1 MDKVLHEATQL
12 LNDYNPKEALIKLS
26 GFQNPSEQS
35 FRLKEECKKLLRQQ
49 LLYLLKEANETN
61 DYNEMERLLKDYKRF
76 LKADKFYKSYH
87 EKILQK
93 RIEEKEL
100 EEKALEEKALEEQ
113 KRKQEEIDR
122 NFNRAMLILFFF
134 SAIIVLLLII
144 ESL

>member
-1 MDKVLHEATQL
+1 MNDVLLKATQL

-49 LLYLLKEANETN
+49 LLYLLKEADETN

-100 EEKALEEKALEEQ
+100 EEQKREQEEK
-113 KRKQEEIDR
+113 KKQEEINR

>member
-1 MDKVLHEATQL
+1 MDKVLREATQL

-100 EEKALEEKALEEQ
+100 EEKELEEQ
-113 KRKQEEIDR
+113 KRKQEEIYR